1 MAATKKAIAGIDEE
15 MNQPIEAEEV
25 KKPVKKAT
33 KEADPWEQMVEIR
46 VPKTADGSSNHI
58 IASVNGRVFK
68 VMKGVNVKVPAP
80 IAEVIEHSF
89 EAEEAAEL
97 FIASHAN

>member
-1 MAATKKAIAGIDEE
+1 MAVTKKATE
-15 MNQPIEAEEV
+15 MEAEMMGDPIEE
-25 KKPVKKAT
+25 KKPAKAT
-33 KEADPWEQMVEIR
+33 AKKEVDPWGQKVSIR
-46 VPKTADGSSNHI
+46 LPKTADGSANYL

-68 VMKGVNVKVPAP
+68 VMKGVQVEVPVP
-80 IAEVIEHSF
+80 IAEVIEHMF